1 MTRPDRRHARLN
13 AAVLV
18 ASTLAAA
25 SPTTSFAQAQIPLP
39 PIVDPVGMVEQPC
52 PPGSFGRTAAMK
64 ALAQAVTGSPGPSP
78 EVTAAYVQ
86 EAPERDQLAAWSAR
100 NDFANLCLFR
110 ADDER
115 LAKKGGVR
123 VVFLGDSITELWGA
137 ADPGFF
143 SDQVVNR
150 GISGQTSNQLL
161 LRFEQDVVALKP
173 RTVHILIGTND
184 IAGNN
189 GPERPEDLKN
199 NLRAMVAVAK
209 AHRIRVVLG
218 AIPPAGVI
226 PWRSFIHPA
235 TQIRELNAWIAAFA
249 KAQGEGFVDYG
260 LVLATPEGGMKPAL
274 SRDGVHP
281 LKAGYALMRPIAEA
295 GLGEAASPPLGGGW
309 RVKRDGWGMMG
320 RNADSAR

>member
-1 MTRPDRRHARLN
+1 MGHNPGTGMTAKHILIAL
-13 AAVLV
+13 AV
-18 ASTLAAA
+18 SLAAGLA
-25 SPTTSFAQAQIPLP
+25 HAQTPAPLP
-39 PIVDPVGMVEQPC
+39 PIVSAVGMVDQPC
-52 PPGSFGRTAAMK
+52 PPGSSGRPATTI
-64 ALAQAVTGSPGPSP
+64 ALAKTLAGAAPPSA
-78 EVTAAYVQ
+78 ELTAAYAR
-86 EAPERDQLAAWSAR
+86 EAPERDRLAAWSAK

-110 ADDER
+110 ADDAR
-115 LAKKGGVR
+115 LEQKGGVR

-150 GISGQTSNQLL
+150 GISGQTSSQLL

-184 IAGNN
+184 VAGNN

-209 AHRIRVVLG
+209 AHRIAVILG
-218 AIPPAGVI
+218 AIPPASVI
-226 PWRSFIHPA
+226 SWRPTIHPA
-235 TQIRELNAWIAAFA
+235 AQIRELNAWIAGFA

-260 LVLATPEGGMKPAL
+260 PVLATPEGGMKPAL

-281 LKAGYALMRPIAEA
+281 LKAGYDLMRPIAEKA
-295 GLGEAASPPLGGGW
+295 V
-309 RVKRDGWGMMG
+309 R
-320 RNADSAR
+320 